1 MAIRV
6 GKFIFW
12 GLIWGYMIALFL
24 SRSTWLEMRFNT
36 SLSILAMTLLGVV
49 IGFIKN
55 INVKKRWFFISEILL
70 IMLLIATYKDFSAL
84 AVIPA
89 IKFKEAFF
97 LNFLSLF
104 QANIV
109 VILLLIVGNILW
121 CIKSKK

>member
-1 MAIRV
+1 MAIKV
-6 GKFIFW
+6 GKFIFL

-36 SLSILAMTLLGVV
+36 SLSILSMTLLGVV

-84 AVIPA
+84 TVIPA

-97 LNFLSLF
+97 LNFLSLS

-121 CIKSKK
+121 CIPSKK